1 MCPGPHGL
9 GLKLA
14 VVAGHSHA
22 TVSLQPLGDSLE
34 SLMRIVQSS
43 LLAVALSCGLGLG
56 GVTAA
61 PAHEPQINAAAPPQ
75 VSVEVDPKFAATA
88 FKTYGKA
95 ELEAQA
101 ERLRRL
107 VADDLQRLGV
117 MAGGRVE
124 LVLTDLR
131 PSRPTRQELMSRPG
145 LSFRSA
151 ALGGASI
158 EGRTVAFDGAVTPV
172 SFAWYASDISD
183 SSRQSVW
190 GDAERTFERFSHRL
204 SRGQLY
210 ALR

>member
-1 MCPGPHGL
+1 MC
-9 GLKLA
+9 
-14 VVAGHSHA
+14 
-22 TVSLQPLGDSLE
+22 
-34 SLMRIVQSS
+34 IVRSS

-56 GVTAA
+56 PVAAA
-61 PAHEPQINAAAPPQ
+61 PAHAPQISAVAPPQ
-75 VSVEVDPKFAATA
+75 VTVVVDPEFAAAA
-88 FKTYGKA
+88 FRTYGKA

-101 ERLRRL
+101 ERLRKL
-107 VADDLQRLGV
+107 VAVDLQRLGV

-124 LVLTDLR
+124 LVLTDIR
-131 PSRPTRQELMSRPG
+131 PSRPTPQELMSRPG

-172 SFAWYASDISD
+172 SYAWYASDISD
-183 SSRQSVW
+183 SGRQSVW